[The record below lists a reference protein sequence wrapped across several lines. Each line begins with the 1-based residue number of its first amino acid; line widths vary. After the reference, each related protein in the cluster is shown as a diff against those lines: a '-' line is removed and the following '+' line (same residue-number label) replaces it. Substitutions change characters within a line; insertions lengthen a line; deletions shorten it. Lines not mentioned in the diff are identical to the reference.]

1 MSEPNAPCTPD
12 VTRPIEQML
21 NICYVN
27 FILFR
32 SVYMIAK
39 LGIPDLLK
47 DGPLTSDEL
56 AEATG
61 SHPRTLYRLL
71 RAVSSAG
78 VLFESEDRTF
88 SITPLGETLRKDV
101 PGSLRGL
108 TIFCG
113 EPFYLKVFE
122 DLAHCVRTGEPA
134 FERVLGADHFE
145 YFEKNPEIGEIFDQA
160 MTDWSYDDAVAVAD
174 AYDFS
179 QVKTVMDV
187 GGGHG
192 ILLTKV
198 LQVYPEVRGV
208 LFEQPHVIEGARNR
222 FEAEGLLP
230 RCDLVTGDFFSSIP
244 SGSDVYIMKSI
255 LHDFDD
261 EQCVT
266 ILKACRR
273 AMGDT
278 GRLLAIET
286 VIPRPNESHF
296 AMYQDIEMLVL
307 LGGQERT
314 VGEFEALFA
323 RADLRLSRVISTAGT
338 HSIVEAVSA

>member
-1 MSEPNAPCTPD
+1 MSEANAPKPREAM
-12 VTRPIEQML
+12 RPAEQML
-21 NICYVN
+21 DICYVN
-27 FILFR
+27 FILCR
-32 SVYMIAK
+32 CVYMITK

-47 DGPLTSDEL
+47 DGARTSEEL

-61 SHPRTLYRLL
+61 SHPRSLYRFL

-78 VLFESEDRTF
+78 ILSESEDHSF
-88 SITPLGETLRKDV
+88 SLTPLGDTLRKDV
-101 PGSLRGL
+101 PGSLRGFA
-108 TIFCG
+108 IFCG

-122 DLAHCVRTGEPA
+122 DLTHCVHTGEPV

-145 YFEKNPEIGEIFDQA
+145 YFEQNPEIGEIFDQA
-160 MTDWSYDDAVAVAD
+160 MTGWSHDDALAVAD
-174 AYDFS
+174 AYDFTGA
-179 QVKTVMDV
+179 KTVMDV

-192 ILLTKV
+192 ILLTKI
-198 LQVYPEVRGV
+198 LQVYPEIHGV
-208 LFEQPHVIEGARNR
+208 LFEQPHVIEGARDR
-222 FEAEGLLP
+222 LEAAGLLP

-261 EQCVT
+261 EQCLT
-266 ILKACRR
+266 ILRTCRR
-273 AMGDT
+273 AMGDD

-296 AMYQDIEMLVL
+296 AKYQDVEMLVL

-314 VGEFEALFA
+314 VEEFEALFA
-323 RADLRLSRVISTAGT
+323 LADLRLSRVVPTAGT
-338 HSIVEAVSA
+338 HTVVEAVSA